1 MVFLGDKALKDLEVR
16 AAIAKMLK
24 QIERIDAKVS
34 QMPQVQIQVSSRL
47 LPTLVALQKIG
58 SGTATQISLMTSRGR
73 AFESKNLNELHM
85 LGAVTKQTTGRAKIF
100 KVKDPNVFKN
110 NLYEKLNSELNIT
123 ETST

>member
-1 MVFLGDKALKDLEVR
+1 MKDLEVR
-16 AAIAKMLK
+16 AALAKMLK

-58 SGTATQISLMTSRGR
+58 SGTATQISQITSRCR

-85 LGAVTKQTTGRAKIF
+85 MGAIAKQTRGRAKIF

-123 ETST
+123 ETSA